1 MAKKPYPF
9 VTKDGSLGAFKSVGT
24 DSFANFSY
32 GDQITGSEYPLT
44 ASVKIDYLYEGYG
57 SSTRNALKN
66 TLDYYT
72 YQSKHYA
79 FSSSLGNKAQQQLKL
94 ISIPSIFYGS
104 SIRKG
109 SVNCKWYITG
119 TLVGEL
125 RDEKRN
131 GELIQVG
138 PSGSNGSGS
147 VAGVV
152 LYNEGFIVLTGSWEL
167 HSTRELYTIDNSL
180 DTGSWVHFMTTGTN
194 GLNTAPS
201 SSFSL
206 DFEGVNYIPTIT
218 MLAHAD
224 KGEFNHSNNPTY
236 IKYGER
242 LSASNIT
249 STDYIEGNEIEI
261 KNIVHSKYEDVEPKF
276 EKITYISKIGIYDEE
291 RNLIG
296 IAKLATPVRKKTTDN
311 YTFKIKLDL

>member
-9 VTKDGSLGAFKSVGT
+9 ITKDGLLGAFKSVAT
-24 DSFANFSY
+24 DAFNNFSY
-32 GDQITGSEYPLT
+32 GDQITGSDYPLT
-44 ASVKIDYLYEGYG
+44 SSIKSDYFYENTNLT
-57 SSTRNALKN
+57 TRNALKN
-66 TLDYYT
+66 TLDYYV
-72 YQSKHYA
+72 YQSKHYS
-79 FSSSLGNKAQQQLKL
+79 FSSSYGDKSKQTLRL

-119 TLVGEL
+119 TLAGEL

-152 LYNEGFIVLTGSWEL
+152 LYNEGFIILTGSWEL
-167 HSTRELYTIDNSL
+167 HSTRELYTEDNNL
-180 DTGSWVHFMTTGTN
+180 DTGSWIHFMTTGTN
-194 GLNTAPS
+194 GNNTAPS
-201 SSFSL
+201 SSFLL

-224 KGEFNHSNNPTY
+224 KGELNHSNNPTY

-242 LSASNIT
+242 LTASNIT
-249 STDYIEGNEIEI
+249 SASFIENDEIEI
-261 KNIVHSKYEDVEPKF
+261 KNVVYSKYEDIEPKF
-276 EKITYISKIGIYDEE
+276 EKITYISKVALYDDDK
-291 RNLIG
+291 NLIG
-296 IAKLATPVRKKTTDN
+296 IAKLATPVRKKSTDN
-311 YTFKIKLDL
+311 YTFKIKMDL

>member
-9 VTKDGSLGAFKSVGT
+9 VTKDSSLGAFKSISA
-24 DSFANFSY
+24 DSFSELSY

-44 ASVKIDYLYEGYG
+44 SSIKSDYLYQGYG
-57 SSTRNALKN
+57 TITRSALKN
-66 TLDYYT
+66 TLNHYI

-79 FSSSLGNKAQQQLKL
+79 FSSSLGNKETQQLRL

-119 TLVGEL
+119 TLAGEL

-167 HSTRELYTIDNSL
+167 HSTRELYTSDNDL

-194 GLNTAPS
+194 GINTAPS
-201 SSFSL
+201 SSFLL
-206 DFEGVNYIPTIT
+206 DFEGINYIPTIT

-224 KGEFNHSNNPTY
+224 KGELNHSNNPTY
-236 IKYGER
+236 LKYGEK
-242 LSASNIT
+242 LNEPSITNIAYVENSET
-249 STDYIEGNEIEI
+249 EI
-261 KNIVHSKYEDVEPKF
+261 KNIVYSKYEDVEPRF
-276 EKITYISKIGIYDEE
+276 EKITYISKIGIYDED

>member
-9 VTKDGSLGAFKSVGT
+9 VTKDGSLGAFKSIAA
-24 DSFANFSY
+24 DSFSDFSY

-44 ASVKIDYLYEGYG
+44 SSIKSDYLYQG
-57 SSTRNALKN
+57 SGKTTRNALKN
-66 TLDYYT
+66 TLDYYV

-79 FSSSLGNKAQQQLKL
+79 FSSSLGNKEVQQLKL

-104 SIRKG
+104 SIKKG

-138 PSGSNGSGS
+138 PRGSNGSGS

-152 LYNEGFIVLTGSWEL
+152 LYNEGFLLLTGSWEL
-167 HSTRELYTIDNSL
+167 HSTRELYTSDNDL
-180 DTGSWVHFMTTGTN
+180 DTGSWVHFMTTGSN
-194 GLNTAPS
+194 GINTAPS
-201 SSFSL
+201 SSFLL
-206 DFEGVNYIPTIT
+206 DFDGINYVPTIT
-218 MLAHAD
+218 MLAHAG

-236 IKYGER
+236 IKRGEK

-249 STDYIEGNEIEI
+249 NTSYIEGDEIEI
-261 KNIVHSKYEDVEPKF
+261 KNIVYSKYEDVEPKF

-291 RNLIG
+291 KNLIG